1 MEDADVIKCLKF
13 LTFLPIEEIE
23 AMENWEGSQLNRAKE
38 ILAYEV
44 TSFVH
49 GKEEADKA
57 LAAAKALFG
66 AGGQDE
72 NMPTT
77 TLAEGDFTDG
87 AIGIMDLMV
96 KTGLAPSK
104 SEARRLIQGGG
115 VVAGEEKVT
124 NVDQRFSADAIR
136 QGLVLRKGKK
146 VFHKVTL

>member
-1 MEDADVIKCLKF
+1 MKF
-13 LTFLPIEEIE
+13 RVKMTLC
-23 AMENWEGSQLNRAKE
+23 M
-38 ILAYEV
+38 LALL
-44 TSFVH
+44 S
-49 GKEEADKA
+49 
-57 LAAAKALFG
+57 ALFG

-77 TLAEGDFTDG
+77 TLADGDFTDG